1 MTTTEIE
8 PGAASRPQ
16 WAAFVA
22 VCAAYLSTTIGEAIL
37 APAFPMAADE
47 LGLDVADAGLLF
59 GLLTGAIAV
68 GNIAGGYLLA
78 RRGPKPAILL
88 ALGVAGGGSLL
99 AAVSSSVVPFVAAQ
113 AMLGGGAGLFFA
125 PGINAVGKLG
135 GARRGY
141 VMGLFGTAFSLGL
154 AAAAVLAALGARVGW
169 RLPFAAGAVTS
180 AVAIVA
186 VAVAAL
192 PPRREGPDGGRRK
205 RLRDAVGVA
214 AGVGSVGAMTQYGT
228 VAFLPAFAVTAW
240 HMHPGTAALVLA
252 AARVLSV
259 PAKMLTGGWADR
271 YGAMGTARRL
281 GFLLAATGA
290 WWTLAPGPWLG
301 AWAAVVFA
309 AAVSSVFPVANL
321 LAYEGF
327 GDRGP
332 LLGTFRSVQMAV
344 GAAGGAAIGGASAV
358 VGLRPTLA
366 LVAVVVPLALVL
378 LDHRTRDEAPAC
390 GT

>member
-8 PGAASRPQ
+8 PGATSRPQ

-37 APAFPMAADE
+37 APAFPMAAEE

-59 GLLTGAIAV
+59 GLLTASIAA
-68 GNIAGGYLLA
+68 GNIVGGYLLA
-78 RRGPKPAILL
+78 RRGPKPAIVF
-88 ALGVAGGGSLL
+88 ALVVTGAGALL
-99 AAVSSSVVPFVAAQ
+99 AAISSSVGPFVAAQ
-113 AMLGGGAGLFFA
+113 AMLGGGSGLFFA
-125 PGINAVGKLG
+125 PGINTVGKLG

-154 AAAAVLAALGARVGW
+154 AVAAVLAALGARVGW
-169 RLPFAAGAVTS
+169 RLPFAVGAVTS
-180 AVAIVA
+180 LIAIAAVATA
-186 VAVAAL
+186 SL
-192 PPRREGPDGGRRK
+192 PQRRPGPDGGQRK

-252 AARVLSV
+252 GARVLSV
-259 PAKMLTGGWADR
+259 PAKMLTGEWADR

-281 GFLLAATGA
+281 GLLLAATGA
-290 WWTLAPGPWLG
+290 WWTLAPGPWVG

-309 AAVSSVFPVANL
+309 ATVSSIFPVANL
-321 LAYEGF
+321 LAFEGF

-344 GAAGGAAIGGASAV
+344 GAAGSAAIGGASAAI
-358 VGLRPTLA
+358 GLRPTLA
-366 LVAVVVPLALVL
+366 TVAVLVPLALVVL
-378 LDHRTRDEAPAC
+378 ERRSRA
-390 GT
+390 